1 MHEIYIVNKNINN
14 KFILNFKNNKLYEKN
29 TLCKTENDYINK
41 EEEYRINSYKFEI
54 INKNELNITGL
65 TEGYRNDDGVN
76 NSMEASVPSSLL
88 QPSVSP
94 VGPHPSKLSWAPLKT
109 CSHDNLIDIENVD
122 FLSNNLSLNP
132 LSKIIPSIKVT
143 KEHIIPFSNE
153 IYYTEDSYIYILKEL
168 FNEYKNIYL
177 KLFLKHDNWNDQIIV
192 DLNKKIIT
200 RIKHNDQIGKLIEYN
215 GSFRKLQTP
224 ADPHPG
230 YLISEDRMDG
240 DIQALLGA
248 AEKLII
254 DWERWGHET
263 FIKIDDKSYVKEY
276 SKFLSDNV
284 SDNILKKNLLKSSI
298 PIYIFIHI
306 CTIENWKEIF
316 EDQIKYLK
324 ISGLYE
330 ESTYIY
336 IGILGELD
344 LSYFSTYPK
353 LTILYYDTNVELYEI
368 PMINHIANISKK
380 SSSEINILY
389 IHTKGVRRAGNDNV
403 IWSWRKMMEYF
414 LIINYKLCIK
424 NLEYYDTLG
433 CNAINELC
441 ENIDNVV
448 VNKDKNHTY
457 HYSGNF
463 WWSKKSYIE
472 KLPFLQIDMS
482 DKAFISRYKA
492 ENWILSEYPNG
503 KFGILFQDDT
513 NIHPYHRY
521 VFEYYKDLKIII
533 IELK

>member
-1 MHEIYIVNKNINN
+1 M
-14 KFILNFKNNKLYEKN
+14 
-29 TLCKTENDYINK
+29 
-41 EEEYRINSYKFEI
+41 
-54 INKNELNITGL
+54 
-65 TEGYRNDDGVN
+65 
-76 NSMEASVPSSLL
+76 
-88 QPSVSP
+88 
-94 VGPHPSKLSWAPLKT
+94 
-109 CSHDNLIDIENVD
+109 
-122 FLSNNLSLNP
+122 
-132 LSKIIPSIKVT
+132 
-143 KEHIIPFSNE
+143 
-153 IYYTEDSYIYILKEL
+153 
-168 FNEYKNIYL
+168 
-177 KLFLKHDNWNDQIIV
+177 
-192 DLNKKIIT
+192 
-200 RIKHNDQIGKLIEYN
+200 
-215 GSFRKLQTP
+215 
-224 ADPHPG
+224 
-230 YLISEDRMDG
+230 
-240 DIQALLGA
+240 
-248 AEKLII
+248 
-254 DWERWGHET
+254 
-263 FIKIDDKSYVKEY
+263 
-276 SKFLSDNV
+276 
-284 SDNILKKNLLKSSI
+284 LKSSV

-336 IGILGELD
+336 IGILGDLD
-344 LSYFSTYPK
+344 LSYFSSYPK
-353 LTILYYDTNVELYEI
+353 LTILYYDINVELYEI

-380 SSSEINILY
+380 SSVEINILY
-389 IHTKGVRRAGNDNV
+389 IHTKGVRRAGNDKV

-414 LIINYKLCIK
+414 LIINYKLCIE

-433 CNAINELC
+433 CNAIDELC

-482 DKAFISRYKA
+482 DKAFITRYKA

-533 IELK
+533 TKLK